1 MDDAPDCERVAAMDD
16 APDRERVEADSD
28 RERVETDDER
38 LLALTP
44 LAIALT
50 CRDEFVVVANRLER
64 LEARIASLEETLVA
78 IRAAI
83 STVLVGPP
91 PP

>member
-1 MDDAPDCERVAAMDD
+1 MEDAPGREGVEVAAMED
-16 APDRERVEADSD
+16 APG
-28 RERVETDDER
+28 VETDDRR

-50 CRDEFVVVANRLER
+50 CRDEFVVVANRLEQ
-64 LEARIASLEETLVA
+64 LEARISSLATRVSSLEETLVA